1 LQAEPLPTPV
11 TPESR
16 HPKNSTS
23 PNAGLPPAMNWAV
36 EAAQSKKASGITV
49 LDLRELKS
57 FTDAFLLC
65 SGASAPQVQAI
76 ADAIEEAMERR
87 GMRTWHREGRGGAE
101 WLLLDYGFCIV
112 HVFHDRARHFY
123 DLERLWRSARRID
136 IPDADANPNSR
147 MSGARE
153 E

>member
-1 LQAEPLPTPV
+1 
-11 TPESR
+11 
-16 HPKNSTS
+16 
-23 PNAGLPPAMNWAV
+23 MNWAV
-36 EAAQSKKASGITV
+36 EAAQSKKASDITV

-65 SGASAPQVQAI
+65 SGSSAPQVQAI
-76 ADAIEEAMERR
+76 ADAIEETLERR
-87 GMRTWHREGRGGAE
+87 GLRTWHREGRGGAE

-112 HVFHDRARHFY
+112 HVFHERARHYY

-136 IPDADANPNSR
+136 IPEAEANPNSK

>member
-1 LQAEPLPTPV
+1 V
-11 TPESR
+11 TPEPR
-16 HPKNSTS
+16 HPERLNSLT
-23 PNAGLPPAMNWAV
+23 AGLPVGIHWAI

-76 ADAIEEAMERR
+76 ADAIEETLGRR

-101 WLLLDYGFCIV
+101 WVLLDYGFCIV
-112 HVFHDRARHFY
+112 HVFHERARHFY

-136 IPDADANPNSR
+136 VPEADANPASR
-147 MSGARE
+147 ASGATE